1 MVEANKYGKIIL
13 FIKDIGTI
21 IKQMEGVDSFIQME
35 MSMKGNGKTI
45 KHMVKEYIT
54 TTTGQAIMDNGN
66 KTYNKDKEYRN
77 GMMDH
82 HIKGI
87 LFINIQ

>member
-1 MVEANKYGKIIL
+1 M
-13 FIKDIGTI
+13 KD
-21 IKQMEGVDSFIQME
+21 
-35 MSMKGNGKTI
+35 NGKMI

-54 TTTGQAIMDNGN
+54 ITTGQVIMGNGN

-87 LFINIQ
+87 VFINI

>member
-1 MVEANKYGKIIL
+1 MAEVNKYGKIIL
-13 FIKDIGTI
+13 CIKDIGTI
-21 IKQMEGVDSFIQME
+21 IKQMEGVDSFIQTG
-35 MSMKGNGKTI
+35 MSMKDNGKMI

-54 TTTGQAIMDNGN
+54 ITTGQVIMGNGN

-87 LFINIQ
+87 VFINI